1 MKTRVKKLREEDVQ
15 IHMIENPGIG
25 DRIVDIVVIL
35 LCALAAF
42 CCVIPMWHVLMASL
56 SDGKQLLA
64 YEGLAWLPVGK
75 ASLDGYKHIFKDASI
90 LKGYANSLLYTAGAT
105 FLGFVI
111 STMAGYA
118 MSRDTKLKPFMTL
131 FCYVYAAFWRRYGSD
146 IYGCAETG
154 VGRHA
159 MGADHSGLHE
169 CNVHGYD
176 DECVQ
181 LCAKG
186 DV

>member
-131 FCYVYAAFWRRYGSD
+131 FVMFTLLFGGGMVPTYMV
-146 IYGCAETG
+146 
-154 VGRHA
+154 V
-159 MGADHSGLHE
+159 
-169 CNVHGYD
+169 
-176 DECVQ
+176 
-181 LCAKG
+181 
-186 DV
+186 